1 MSILLRGSDTLRDV
15 PLQKQGISIQPV
27 IPSRYFRWQSLLDR
41 LMAVVLLFPTLLAIG
56 VLGLLVRLTSRG
68 PAIYSQRRVGLNGK
82 HFTMYKLRTMRH
94 DAELATGPVWSL
106 PRDPRITFIGRFLRA
121 LHLDEL
127 PQILN
132 VFLGD
137 MALVGPRPERPDI
150 AVQLVKQIPNYLE
163 RLRVKPGVTGL
174 AQVNL
179 PPDIDVENVRR
190 KLVVDLEYVE
200 SASLSLDLRIL
211 LCTFLRVFGLRGRWF
226 SGLLG
231 IKRRGLSSSLSEG
244 PPTSAVALQTATN
257 SKEEFHHKVIPK

>member
-15 PLQKQGISIQPV
+15 PLQEQGISFQPV
-27 IPSRYFRWQSLLDR
+27 VPSRYFRWQHLLDR
-41 LMAVVLLFPTLLAIG
+41 LVAIVLLFPTLLAIG

-94 DAELATGPVWSL
+94 DAERATGPVWSL
-106 PRDPRITFIGRFLRA
+106 PGDPRITLIGRFLRA

-150 AVQLVKQIPNYLE
+150 AVQLVKQIPNFLE

-179 PPDIDVENVRR
+179 PPDTDVASVRR
-190 KLVVDLEYVE
+190 KLVLDLDYVE

-211 LCTFLRVFGLRGRWF
+211 LCTSLRAFGFRGRWF

-231 IKRRGLSSSLSEG
+231 IKRHGLPASSSVG
-244 PPTSAVALQTATN
+244 PPTSAVDLQATTN
-257 SKEEFHHKVIPK
+257 PNGKVHKKAIPK